1 MLITDKKIEFFG
13 KKNLNVKKDMTKY
26 SHYDTVNQKCFGS
39 FIEDYHKKDD
49 YYLKIKFNKIKW
61 SFERSYYYSNIGI
74 EIYTKNQKSYFFVF
88 ENPKEL
94 NDLKRRL
101 IKDSNIYD
109 IKEKWLNNEMS
120 TFKFIML
127 LNIHG
132 NRSFKDLTQYPIFP
146 WVYPQNNAE
155 ITYINNKLNFL
166 NLTNKRD
173 LNKPMGS
180 MDDDLKSKL
189 RKESYIEN
197 FDSMKQELITDNNN
211 NEIEFNYENY
221 NHYYSDNK
229 FDWEKIP
236 YYYGSHYS
244 NQVYVSHY
252 LNRIFPFT
260 FTSLEIQSWQ
270 FDLPERLFSDLDI
283 SFNNSLTEKSDV
295 RELIPEFFFMPEI
308 FQNIN
313 NLNLGI
319 ITHEDNNHKIEINN
333 VNLPSFTKNRFDL
346 MIIIF
351 KMLLEQSPKEL
362 IFE

>member
-146 WVYPQNNAE
+146 CVYPQNNAE
-155 ITYINNKLNFL
+155 ITYINNKLNLL

-211 NEIEFNYENY
+211 NEIEFNYENF

-252 LNRIFPFT
+252 
-260 FTSLEIQSWQ
+260 
-270 FDLPERLFSDLDI
+270 
-283 SFNNSLTEKSDV
+283 
-295 RELIPEFFFMPEI
+295 
-308 FQNIN
+308 
-313 NLNLGI
+313 
-319 ITHEDNNHKIEINN
+319 
-333 VNLPSFTKNRFDL
+333 
-346 MIIIF
+346 
-351 KMLLEQSPKEL
+351 
-362 IFE
+362 